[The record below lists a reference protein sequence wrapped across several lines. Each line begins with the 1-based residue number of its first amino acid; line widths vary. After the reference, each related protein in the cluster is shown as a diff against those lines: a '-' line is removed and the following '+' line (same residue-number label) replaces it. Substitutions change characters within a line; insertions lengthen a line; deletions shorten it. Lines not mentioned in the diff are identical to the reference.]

1 MADPLSVSSALLA
14 IITAT
19 ATATKTLHETIQTF
33 KNHQRCI
40 RQLLDELAGL
50 AGVLDSLRASAV
62 QGDDIF
68 EPLKLPLLQCSRAC
82 SEFRELVLRCNKHA
96 GGSRTSF
103 RDWAR
108 LRYMDADIQ
117 SFASM
122 LAGYKSTIAIAV
134 ADANLRSTTVT
145 LRVLNEYKD
154 MIQSTTQD
162 LEDHLEDI
170 SDRLKYLDV
179 ASPSSNEATDLDLQR
194 IQNEINS
201 TEQCLQ
207 ICANVLVHINSMH
220 LQPFPQLVQ
229 GNTQF
234 SAEQFPR
241 SYAIT
246 LNTLQGCSEMLNDT
260 VSKLHEHQKTTQD
273 LPSRDEFYRLSTTSA
288 DEIQRLRGELDSTRK
303 RLAVCQEASDRAST
317 DRIHMVE
324 DITMGHDGQ
333 QLFVSTLGDLFNVK
347 RATAGD
353 RAIQFVG
360 SISDE
365 SLKYLLEAQKQ
376 PRQ

>member
-1 MADPLSVSSALLA
+1 MSSERKVYYCFESKLEAEPMADPLSVSSALLA

-134 ADANLRSTTVT
+134 ADANL
-145 LRVLNEYKD
+145 
-154 MIQSTTQD
+154 
-162 LEDHLEDI
+162 
-170 SDRLKYLDV
+170 
-179 ASPSSNEATDLDLQR
+179 
-194 IQNEINS
+194 
-201 TEQCLQ
+201 
-207 ICANVLVHINSMH
+207 
-220 LQPFPQLVQ
+220 
-229 GNTQF
+229 
-234 SAEQFPR
+234 
-241 SYAIT
+241 
-246 LNTLQGCSEMLNDT
+246 
-260 VSKLHEHQKTTQD
+260 
-273 LPSRDEFYRLSTTSA
+273 
-288 DEIQRLRGELDSTRK
+288 
-303 RLAVCQEASDRAST
+303 
-317 DRIHMVE
+317 
-324 DITMGHDGQ
+324 
-333 QLFVSTLGDLFNVK
+333 
-347 RATAGD
+347 
-353 RAIQFVG
+353 
-360 SISDE
+360 
-365 SLKYLLEAQKQ
+365 
-376 PRQ
+376 